1 MMLIMEKDV
10 DPWPLRHLVL
20 RTPRLELRPDDD
32 EGLLELV
39 EVTYA
44 GIHDPGWMPFK
55 EPWTEAPRGELGR
68 NTMRYYW
75 SQRASLTASQWVVN
89 FLVRLDGRVIGN
101 QGISGRDFAITREVR
116 TGSWIG
122 KAFQGRGIGTE
133 MRAAVLQFAFD
144 HLGAITARSDAW
156 LDNAPSLGV
165 SRRLGY
171 EPDGVGFLVRGGARQ
186 TMQRLLVTAER
197 FARYRPNWTVV
208 VEGLTGECLELF
220 GLVGRSAR
228 SD

>member
-1 MMLIMEKDV
+1 MERDV

-39 EVTYA
+39 EATYA

-55 EPWTEAPRGELGR
+55 IPWTEASREELGH

-101 QGISGRDFAITREVR
+101 QGIGSRDFAITREVY
-116 TGSWIG
+116 TVHGS
-122 KAFQGRGIGTE
+122 GRRFRVKGLE
-133 MRAAVLQFAFD
+133 QKCAPPCCSSRL
-144 HLGAITARSDAW
+144 ITLALLR
-156 LDNAPSLGV
+156 LAPPHG
-165 SRRLGY
+165 
-171 EPDGVGFLVRGGARQ
+171 
-186 TMQRLLVTAER
+186 
-197 FARYRPNWTVV
+197 
-208 VEGLTGECLELF
+208 
-220 GLVGRSAR
+220 
-228 SD
+228 